1 MNKWMNEEIEYL
13 KRSNKLSL
21 LIDGNIISTE
31 KFNWIYKLFSKV
43 IRELSTKKKKTLK
56 EIAFILNIKMLR
68 INLKKDLQ
76 DIYTKTYKIFSEIKE
91 I

>member
-1 MNKWMNEEIEYL
+1 MNEDIEYL

-21 LIDGNIISTE
+21 LIDGIIISTE
-31 KFNWIYKLFSKV
+31 KFNRIYKLFSKV

-68 INLKKDLQ
+68 INLTKDLQ
-76 DIYTKTYKIFSEIKE
+76 DFYTKTYKIFSEIKE